1 MSETITESVRAEG
14 KSGAG
19 ILLDQVTKRYPGQPK
34 PAVDGLT
41 IEIPAGKIVILVG
54 PSGCGKTTTLK
65 MINRLI
71 EPSEGK
77 IILFGD
83 DVTKMDG
90 DKLRRG
96 IGYVIQAGGLF
107 PHMTVATNIAIVPK
121 MLGWDRD
128 RIAARVDELLELVSL
143 DPELYRDRFPKELSG
158 GQQQRV
164 GVARA
169 LAADPPVLL
178 MDEPFGAVD
187 PITRV
192 RLQDELISI
201 QAELQ
206 KTIVFVTHDFDEAV
220 KLGDWIAIFNEGAQL
235 VQYDTPD
242 RILADP
248 ANEFVENFIGA
259 GTGLKEL
266 TLTRVEQVK
275 MGDAIVAE
283 PGDLASDV
291 LFRLTQ
297 AGHGHAVIVDQR
309 RRPIQWLSRKQLSRI
324 ESIGSTLDPKLPVVG
339 NRATLS
345 DALDIM
351 LVSSAGAVLVTGRR
365 DVFQG
370 VIDIKTVM
378 DAIARAHDLAGVES
392 VDAPMGLNAAMIAET
407 ADAVGTDAQEAHA
420 VGATT
425 GSVDADPRASVDTGD
440 NR

>member
-1 MSETITESVRAEG
+1 MSETTAAPARAEG
-14 KSGAG
+14 ITGAR
-19 ILLDQVTKRYPGQPK
+19 ILLDQVTKRYAGQTK

-41 IEIPAGKIVILVG
+41 MEIPAGKIVMLVG

-71 EPSEGK
+71 EPTEGK
-77 IILFGD
+77 IILDGD
-83 DVTKMDG
+83 DVTDMDG
-90 DKLRRG
+90 DQLRRG

-121 MLGWDRD
+121 MLGWDKE
-128 RIAARVDELLELVSL
+128 RIATRVDELLELVSL
-143 DPELYRDRFPKELSG
+143 EPETYRDRFPKELSG

-169 LAADPPVLL
+169 LAADPPILL

-187 PITRV
+187 PITRL
-192 RLQDELISI
+192 RLQDELINI

-266 TLTRVEQVK
+266 TLTRVEEVG
-275 MGDAIVAE
+275 MADAVVAR
-283 PGDLASDV
+283 PGDLSSDV
-291 LFRLTQ
+291 LARLTA

-309 RRPIQWLSRKQLSRI
+309 QRPIQWLSHRQLSRLDT
-324 ESIGSTLDPKLPVVG
+324 IGTNPDPRLPVVG
-339 NRATLS
+339 SRATLS
-345 DALDIM
+345 DALDTM

-365 DVFQG
+365 DVFLC

-378 DAIARAHDLAGVES
+378 DAISKAHDAAGLAS
-392 VDAPMGLNAAMIAET
+392 LDAPVGLNS
-407 ADAVGTDAQEAHA
+407 ADRQRSGE
-420 VGATT
+420 
-425 GSVDADPRASVDTGD
+425 
-440 NR
+440 